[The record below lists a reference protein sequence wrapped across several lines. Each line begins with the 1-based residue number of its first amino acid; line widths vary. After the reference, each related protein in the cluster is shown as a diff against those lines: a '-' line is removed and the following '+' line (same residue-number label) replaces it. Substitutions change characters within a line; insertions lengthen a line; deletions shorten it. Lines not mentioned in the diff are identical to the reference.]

1 MKKFLFASIIGLA
14 LVVLQSST
22 AFAQKYFVY
31 DGDEFNVMLT
41 CTNDNSRVT
50 KVSFSANNE
59 WNVFEIE
66 DYTDL
71 EDASDGG
78 FIYTVR
84 DGVGNRYTIDY
95 YRSGDKIKVNQL
107 GGNGDG
113 WTLYR
118 RQ

>member
-1 MKKFLFASIIGLA
+1 MKKVLFASIIGMMLI
-14 LVVLQSST
+14 VLQSST
-22 AFAQKYFVY
+22 AFAQKFFVY
-31 DGDEFNVMLT
+31 DGDDFNVMLT

-50 KVSFSANNE
+50 KVSFSANGE
-59 WNVFEIE
+59 WNQFEIE

-71 EDASDGG
+71 ENATEGG
-78 FIYTVR
+78 FMYTVR

-95 YRSGDKIKVNQL
+95 YRSSDNIIVRGL
-107 GGNGDG
+107 TGGGE